1 MTRLFTCLPKR
12 TSAAL
17 MPALLSLL
25 FWGTAALQADPV
37 LSLQNKSPKRVLF
50 VGNSYFYYNDSLHNH
65 VKRIVEE
72 LRPDLAE
79 SLQYKSATIGGA
91 ALSHHALD
99 SLLTPGKLGI
109 DDSFDLV
116 IFQGGSAEV
125 LTDRRR
131 KTFFEMAR
139 SHANKARATGAEVAF
154 YMTHAYVPPHK
165 RAEPGM
171 INTIASSY
179 VTAGEQNKALVI
191 PVGYAFELSYAM
203 KPDLALHKHFD
214 GSHPSL
220 YGTYLAACVVYLSVY
235 GGSLD
240 GLEYTYFGEVPEDI
254 ALHLQTVATATVNKF
269 LKSN

>member
-1 MTRLFTCLPKR
+1 MMRFFACLPKR
-12 TSAAL
+12 TGAAL
-17 MPALLSLL
+17 MPVLVSLL
-25 FWGTAALQADPV
+25 FLGTAPLQADPV
-37 LSLQNKSPKRVLF
+37 LSLENKSPKRVLF

-91 ALSHHALD
+91 ALSHHAVD
-99 SLLTPGKLGI
+99 SLLTPGKLG
-109 DDSFDLV
+109 FDEPFELV

-131 KTFFEMAR
+131 SVFLDTAR
-139 SHANKARATGAEVAF
+139 SHANKAKATGAEVAF

-171 INTIASSY
+171 IKTIASSY
-179 VTAGEQNKALVI
+179 MTAGEQNKALVI

-220 YGTYLAACVVYLSVY
+220 YGTYLAACVVYLSIY
-235 GGSLD
+235 GGTLD
-240 GLEYTYFGEVPEDI
+240 GLEYTYFGEVPADI
-254 ALHLQTVATATVNKF
+254 ALHLQTVAMATVNKF
-269 LKSN
+269 FE

>member
-1 MTRLFTCLPKR
+1 MTRFSSYLPKLNR
-12 TSAAL
+12 RRL
-17 MPALLSLL
+17 LPWLLSLVL
-25 FWGTAALQADPV
+25 LNITPLHAEPILALD
-37 LSLQNKSPKRVLF
+37 NKSPTRVLF

-72 LRPDLAE
+72 LRPDLAG

-91 ALSHHALD
+91 ALSHHAVD

-109 DDSFDLV
+109 DEPFELV

-139 SHANKARATGAEVAF
+139 SHANKARSIGAEVAF
-154 YMTHAYVPPHK
+154 YMTHAYVQPHK

-179 VTAGEQNKALVI
+179 MTAGEQNKALVI

-235 GGSLD
+235 GGTLD
-240 GLEYTYFGEVPEDI
+240 DLEYTYFGEVPEDT
-254 ALHLQTVATATVNKF
+254 AMHLRSVATATVNKF
-269 LKSN
+269 FKK